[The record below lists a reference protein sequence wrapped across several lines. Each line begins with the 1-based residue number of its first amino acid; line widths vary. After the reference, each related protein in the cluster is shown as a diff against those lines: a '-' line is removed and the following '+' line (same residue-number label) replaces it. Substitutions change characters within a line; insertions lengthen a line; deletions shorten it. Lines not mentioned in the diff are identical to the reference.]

1 MPQSAGPSHTV
12 TLEMDRLAM
21 PRGAAD
27 SPTVEQPM
35 VAGHGSVQERLEAA
49 MGGASGGDRTAE
61 LAIDDLGLDLH
72 GAEHLDVGATGMH
85 EAPTMRANLDEETR
99 NLMQAG
105 TPGAQ
110 EDNATLSAP
119 TASGTWLFT
128 DAELSTVLPSMKG
141 GPDAPT
147 ELVTQIMPQAS
158 EDPGATGRL
167 KALKADPGTLDIDLG
182 STGMMPKVVL
192 DKDSNGSGLDLDVG
206 HQTSSSAG
214 DTARLSGLDL
224 DVGRQAAESG
234 DTTATRRLDK
244 ADMVLPDLEPATL
257 SEIGTKLD
265 LARAY
270 MDMGDPEG
278 ARNILEEVL
287 SEGSVS
293 QKQEARR
300 LIDSLPG

>member
-1 MPQSAGPSHTV
+1 
-12 TLEMDRLAM
+12 
-21 PRGAAD
+21 
-27 SPTVEQPM
+27 
-35 VAGHGSVQERLEAA
+35 
-49 MGGASGGDRTAE
+49 MGGAASGSERTAE

-110 EDNATLSAP
+110 DENATLSAP
-119 TASGTWLFT
+119 TESGTWLFT

-141 GPDAPT
+141 GADAPT
-147 ELVTQIMPQAS
+147 ELVTQIMPAAP
-158 EDPGATGRL
+158 EDPASTGRL
-167 KALKADPGTLDIDLG
+167 AALKADPGPLDIDLG
-182 STGMMPKVVL
+182 STGLLPKVVL
-192 DKDSNGSGLDLDVG
+192 DRDANGSGLDLDVG
-206 HQTSSSAG
+206 HQATSPSG
-214 DTARLSGLDL
+214 DTARLTSLDL
-224 DVGRQAAESG
+224 DVGQRQAASG

-244 ADMVLPDLEPATL
+244 GDMVLPDLEPATL
-257 SEIGTKLD
+257 SEVGTKLD

>member
-1 MPQSAGPSHTV
+1 
-12 TLEMDRLAM
+12 
-21 PRGAAD
+21 
-27 SPTVEQPM
+27 
-35 VAGHGSVQERLEAA
+35 
-49 MGGASGGDRTAE
+49 MGGAASGGDRTAE

-72 GAEHLDVGATGMH
+72 GAEHLDVGATGIH

-105 TPGAQ
+105 TPGAL

-128 DAELSTVLPSMKG
+128 DAELSTVLPSMKTG
-141 GPDAPT
+141 ADAPT
-147 ELVTQIMPQAS
+147 ELVTQIMPAAS
-158 EDPGATGRL
+158 QDPASTGRL
-167 KALKADPGTLDIDLG
+167 AALKADPGTLDIDLG

-206 HQTSSSAG
+206 HQATSPSG

-224 DVGRQAAESG
+224 DVGRQAESG
-234 DTTATRRLDK
+234 DTTATRRLGK
-244 ADMVLPDLEPATL
+244 SDMVLPDLEPATL
-257 SEIGTKLD
+257 SEVGTKLD